1 MAEEITRKM
10 ENTTINKSETED
22 VVDPWSVKASSNK
35 GIDYEKL
42 IGKLNNLY
50 KFILTFSFLNFNFSN
65 VVVIKK
71 LFLLISFRKP
81 TQFKQFNIITR
92 YF

>member
-1 MAEEITRKM
+1 MAEEITRQM
-10 ENTTINKSETED
+10 ENTKINKSETED

-50 KFILTFSFLNFNFSN
+50 KFILSFF
-65 VVVIKK
+65 
-71 LFLLISFRKP
+71 FLIFKNKHFGSHHKVFFLISFCKP
-81 TQFKQFNIITR
+81 T
-92 YF
+92 

>member
-42 IGKLNNLY
+42 IGK
-50 KFILTFSFLNFNFSN
+50 FID
-65 VVVIKK
+65 
-71 LFLLISFRKP
+71 
-81 TQFKQFNIITR
+81 
-92 YF
+92 Y

>member
-1 MAEEITRKM
+1 MAEEIARQM

-42 IGKLNNLY
+42 IGK
-50 KFILTFSFLNFNFSN
+50 FID
-65 VVVIKK
+65 
-71 LFLLISFRKP
+71 
-81 TQFKQFNIITR
+81 
-92 YF
+92 Y

>member
-42 IGKLNNLY
+42 IGKLNSLY
-50 KFILTFSFLNFNFSN
+50 KFLLSFSFLSFKNKHFDSHHKIF
-65 VVVIKK
+65 
-71 LFLLISFRKP
+71 FLDKFL
-81 TQFKQFNIITR
+81 
-92 YF
+92 

>member
-1 MAEEITRKM
+1 MVEEITRQM

-42 IGKLNNLY
+42 ISKLNYFY
-50 KFILTFSFLNFNFSN
+50 KLEFNFS
-65 VVVIKK
+65 
-71 LFLLISFRKP
+71 F
-81 TQFKQFNIITR
+81 
-92 YF
+92 

>member
-42 IGKLNNLY
+42 IGKLNHFLSY
-50 KFILTFSFLNFNFSN
+50 SFYVLNFKRKN
-65 VVVIKK
+65 KK
-71 LFLLISFRKP
+71 
-81 TQFKQFNIITR
+81 
-92 YF
+92 